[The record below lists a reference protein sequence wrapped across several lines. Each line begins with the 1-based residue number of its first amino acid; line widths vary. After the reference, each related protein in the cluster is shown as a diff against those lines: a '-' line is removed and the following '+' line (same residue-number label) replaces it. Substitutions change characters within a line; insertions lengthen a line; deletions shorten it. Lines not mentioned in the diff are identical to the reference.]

1 MVNVNGWNALW
12 DLRWAADGKALF
24 VGTTRGELLY
34 VDMEGRAEVLWQ
46 QRVSSRPAIFGVP
59 SPDGRHLAML
69 GGTAENN
76 VWMLEGF

>member
-1 MVNVNGWNALW
+1 LNWATDGNG
-12 DLRWAADGKALF
+12 LF
-24 VGTTRGELLY
+24 VATTLCQLLY

-46 QRVSSRPAIFGVP
+46 QGITGRNLTWGVP

-69 GGTAENN
+69 GYTMDSN

>member
-1 MVNVNGWNALW
+1 LNWATDGNG
-12 DLRWAADGKALF
+12 LF
-24 VGTTRGELLY
+24 VATTLCQLLY